1 MEIVLAFLFF
11 LGGFTM
17 GTISDDKTGDDTP
30 PTSARP
36 PADGVS
42 DTTQATQVRRP
53 SGSIRCDARGTIIY
67 RDLTLPIGHPNRP
80 QPGQAGGPEGVRPD
94 D

>member
-1 MEIVLAFLFF
+1 MEIVLAFLLFF
-11 LGGFTM
+11 GGFTI
-17 GTISDDKTGDDTP
+17 GTFSDDKQDNDTP

-36 PADGVS
+36 HADDVS

-53 SGSIRCDARGTIIY
+53 SGPIQCDAHGTLIY

-80 QPGQAGGPEGVRPD
+80 QPGQAGSPEGVRPD